1 LIPFAHCHLIA
12 PTKSI
17 PLVGYATAI
26 SCIIDYLVQELASRD
41 GEHLKLHQE
50 RLEQIYR
57 ENDILFD
64 MHTASID

>member
-1 LIPFAHCHLIA
+1 
-12 PTKSI
+12 
-17 PLVGYATAI
+17 VGYATAI